1 VRVAADLL
9 ARARQPGAY
18 LRELGT
24 AAALGLLLLVL
35 LGATPQFFRLDNLRD
50 LAVANAPVLIV
61 AVGMTLVLL
70 TGHVDISVGSHF
82 AVCSVCAALLARA
95 GVPMPLVLAA
105 VIVLGALLGA
115 TNGWFVAWL
124 RLPSVV
130 VTLATMVIWRDV
142 LRWATEGAWVQN
154 LPPAFQWFGLPQR
167 AGESLVV
174 VTAATVLLATAYVLR
189 SRAAGRAVYAVG
201 SDPEAARLVGLQPPT
216 VVLGVFTVLG
226 ACTALAAVLNSIR
239 FAEVQA
245 SAGAGLEIKVLASV
259 VVGGT
264 LITGGRGT
272 LGGTLAGVALL
283 GVLGT
288 ALTFLGISAFWEK
301 AAQGAIILLASATDA
316 LTGLAARRAP
326 RAA

>member
-1 VRVAADLL
+1 VRPAPDVLS
-9 ARARQPGAY
+9 RVWRPGAY

-35 LGATPQFFRLDNLRD
+35 LGAAPQFFRLDNLRD

-70 TGHVDISVGSHF
+70 TGHVDISVGSQL

-95 GVPMPLVLAA
+95 GMPMPLVLATTVA
-105 VIVLGALLGA
+105 LGAGLGA
-115 TNGWFVAWL
+115 MNGLFVARL
-124 RLPSVV
+124 QLPSVV
-130 VTLATMVIWRDV
+130 VTLATMVIWRDA
-142 LRWATEGAWVQN
+142 LRWATEGAWVQD
-154 LPPAFQWFGLPQR
+154 LPPSFQWFGLAQR
-167 AGESLVV
+167 SGEWVV
-174 VTAATVLLATAYVLR
+174 VLTAGGVLLVAAYVLR
-189 SRAAGRAVYAVG
+189 LRAAGRAVYAVG
-201 SDPEAARLVGLQPPT
+201 SDPEAARLVGLQPQG
-216 VVLGVFTVLG
+216 VVFAVFTTLG

-245 SAGAGLEIKVLASV
+245 NAGVGLEIKVLASV

-288 ALTFLGISAFWEK
+288 ALTFLGVNAFWEK
-301 AAQGAIILLASATDA
+301 AAQGAIILLASAADA
-316 LTGLAARRAP
+316 LAGLGTRRAARLA
-326 RAA
+326 

>member
-1 VRVAADLL
+1 MRRPPDDLS
-9 ARARQPGAY
+9 RAWQPGAY

-35 LGATPQFFRLDNLRD
+35 LVAAPRFFRLDNLRD

-70 TGHVDISVGSHF
+70 TGHVDISVGSQF

-95 GVPMPLVLAA
+95 GTPMPVVLGVTVLLGAA
-105 VIVLGALLGA
+105 LGAL
-115 TNGWFVAWL
+115 NGVFVARL
-124 RLPSVV
+124 QLPSVV
-130 VTLATMVIWRDV
+130 VTLATMVIWRDA
-142 LRWATEGAWVQN
+142 LRWATQGAWVQN
-154 LPPAFQWFGLPQR
+154 LPPSFQWFGLPQR
-167 AGESLVV
+167 TGEWVV
-174 VTAATVLLATAYVLR
+174 VLTAAGALVIAAYVLR
-189 SRAAGRAVYAVG
+189 LRAAGRAVYAVG
-201 SDPEAARLVGLQPPT
+201 SDPEAARLVGLQPQR
-216 VVLGVFTVLG
+216 VVFGVFATLG
-226 ACTALAAVLNSIR
+226 ACTALAAALNSIR

-245 SAGAGLEIKVLASV
+245 NAGVGLEIKVLASV

-288 ALTFLGISAFWEK
+288 ALTFLGVNAFWDK
-301 AAQGAIILLASATDA
+301 AAQGAIILLASAADA
-316 LTGLAARRAP
+316 LAGLGTRRAARAV
-326 RAA
+326 

>member
-1 VRVAADLL
+1 VNRAADLL

-35 LGATPQFFRLDNLRD
+35 AAAAPQFFRLDNLRD

-70 TGHVDISVGSHF
+70 TGHVDISVGSQF

-95 GVPMPLVLAA
+95 GLPMPLVLAA
-105 VIVLGALLGA
+105 IVVLGALLGA
-115 TNGWFVAWL
+115 VNGWFVARL
-124 RLPSVV
+124 QLPSVV
-130 VTLATMVIWRDV
+130 VTLATMVMWRDV

-154 LPPAFQWFGLPQR
+154 LPPAFQWFGLPQP
-167 AGESLVV
+167 AGEWLVV
-174 VTAATVLLATAYVLR
+174 LSAAAVLLVAAYVLR
-189 SRAAGRAVYAVG
+189 SRAAGRAVYGVG
-201 SDPEAARLVGLQPPT
+201 SDPEAARLVGLRPPRT
-216 VVLGVFTVLG
+216 VLAVFGVLG

-245 SAGAGLEIKVLASV
+245 NAGVGLEIKVLASV

-288 ALTFLGISAFWEK
+288 ALTFLGINAFWEK
-301 AAQGAIILLASATDA
+301 AAQGAIILIASAADA
-316 LTGLAARRAP
+316 LAGLAARRTA
-326 RAA
+326 RVA